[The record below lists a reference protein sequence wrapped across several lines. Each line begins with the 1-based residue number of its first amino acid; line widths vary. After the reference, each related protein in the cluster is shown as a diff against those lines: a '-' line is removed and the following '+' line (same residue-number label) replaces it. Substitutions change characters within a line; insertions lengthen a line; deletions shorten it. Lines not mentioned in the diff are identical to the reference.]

1 MLERKGDFQPSA
13 PQCHLCLQERK
24 EALFTWL
31 VSALGIY
38 GLCPVGAGL
47 LCANGPHLP
56 RTVSCPLGSQGFQA
70 SPPCHRAGQVCSRE
84 PCTLELWRG
93 AGNRSEK
100 QAHTRGNL
108 MVPTGALQRYTLFEM
123 CCVWYRIATLTHQAG
138 TEQSNTT
145 LQQGQMQAASRAH
158 LPCPAHPGEGGRA
171 ASAMGI
177 PPGEP
182 QSSEAAP
189 SGVLKVDPWPP
200 DFSHFLF
207 PFSIM
212 SLVEKSENKP

>member
-13 PQCHLCLQERK
+13 PQCHLCPQERK

-31 VSALGIY
+31 VSALGIC
-38 GLCPVGAGL
+38 GLCPAGAGL

-56 RTVSCPLGSQGFQA
+56 GTFSCPLGPQGFQA
-70 SPPCHRAGQVCSRE
+70 SPPCHQAGQVCSRE

-100 QAHTRGNL
+100 QTHTRGNL
-108 MVPTGALQRYTLFEM
+108 MVPTGGLQRYTLFEM
-123 CCVWYRIATLTHQAG
+123 RCVVQDHHPHTPGWHRAEQHHIATGTDAG
-138 TEQSNTT
+138 C
-145 LQQGQMQAASRAH
+145 QQGTLA
-158 LPCPAHPGEGGRA
+158 LPCSPWGGRKG
-171 ASAMGI
+171 SLCHGH
-177 PPGEP
+177 PTWGP